1 MDLVGAEHSFLMRE
15 RYYSAAPKFP
25 LMLTHSYLTPSS
37 STPYFVMLQGAL
49 GCFRLDGLSTI
60 PRSARTT
67 NPTRRK
73 GRRPGRE
80 TKPSRRRRLGKRTNK
95 SKEDRTGHAW
105 IEQGKPTHDLG
116 ETIGIQTKTRVR
128 GECLARENSPPTPKT

>member
-15 RYYSAAPKFP
+15 RYYSAAPQFP

-80 TKPSRRRRLGKRTNK
+80 TEPSRRRKPGERTDK
-95 SKEDRTGHAW
+95 SNDDLTGLAW
-105 IEQGKPTHDLG
+105 IERGKSTPDLG
-116 ETIGIQTKTRVR
+116 EKQTRDPDQRRKERDD
-128 GECLARENSPPTPKT
+128 GGYPK